1 MVMKKYV
8 VYALITLLTLSLI
21 GCGQTKKIETQK
33 LQEIKE
39 VKGSEV
45 TVGNNRINLND
56 TIIAAGD
63 VSDIKKG
70 NKAYVVSSGDKK
82 YLVIYTGHKET
93 KEKDGTE
100 IIDIV
105 KEANNDGITL
115 NNGKFYSATQNT
127 TEQTIDNL
135 KNIKKY
141 NPDDFK
147 AGDVVRMLV
156 KDDKI
161 IAVVRY

>member
-1 MVMKKYV
+1 MKKYV
-8 VYALITLLTLSLI
+8 IYALITVLALSLI

-45 TVGNNRINLND
+45 TVGNQKVNLND
-56 TIIAAGD
+56 VIIG
-63 VSDIKKG
+63 VGSTSDIKRG
-70 NKAYVVSSGDKK
+70 NKAYIVTAGDKK
-82 YLVIYTGHKET
+82 YLVVYTGHKET
-93 KEKDGTE
+93 KLKEGTE
-100 IIDIV
+100 IIDVV
-105 KEANNDGITL
+105 KEVSSSGITL
-115 NNGKFYSATQNT
+115 SNGKFYQVTPNT

-135 KNIKKY
+135 KDIKKF
-141 NPDDFK
+141 NPSDFK
-147 AGDVVRMLV
+147 PGDVVRMLV

>member
-1 MVMKKYV
+1 MKKYV
-8 VYALITLLTLSLI
+8 IYALTTILALSLI

-45 TVGNNRINLND
+45 TVGNRKINLSD
-56 TIIAAGD
+56 VIIAVGNPSD
-63 VSDIKKG
+63 VKKG
-70 NKAYVVSSGDKK
+70 NKAYVVSAGNKK
-82 YLVIYTGHKET
+82 YLVVYTGHKET
-93 KEKDGTE
+93 RVKEGTE

-105 KEANNDGITL
+105 KKVCYKCNGIVL
-115 NNGKFYSATQNT
+115 SNGKLYRVTPET
-127 TEQTIDNL
+127 TEQNIDNL
-135 KNIKKY
+135 KDVKKV
-141 NPDDFK
+141 NLNDFK
-147 AGDVVRMLV
+147 AGDIVRMLV

>member
-1 MVMKKYV
+1 MKKYV
-8 VYALITLLTLSLI
+8 IYALITVLALSLI

-45 TVGNNRINLND
+45 TVGSEKVNLND
-56 TIIAAGD
+56 VIIG
-63 VSDIKKG
+63 VGSTSDIKKG
-70 NKAYVVSSGDKK
+70 NKAYIVTAGDKK

-100 IIDIV
+100 IIDVV

-115 NNGKFYSATQNT
+115 NNGKFYSVTPNT

-156 KDDKI
+156 KGDKI

>member
-1 MVMKKYV
+1 MKKYV
-8 VYALITLLTLSLI
+8 IYALITVLALSLI

-45 TVGNNRINLND
+45 TVGSEKVNLND
-56 TIIAAGD
+56 VIIG
-63 VSDIKKG
+63 VGSTSDIKRG
-70 NKAYVVSSGDKK
+70 NKAYVVSAGDKK
-82 YLVIYTGHKET
+82 YLVVYTGHKET
-93 KEKDGTE
+93 KVKEGTE
-100 IIDIV
+100 IIDVV

-115 NNGKFYSATQNT
+115 NNGKFYSVTRNT

-135 KNIKKY
+135 KDIKKY
-141 NPDDFK
+141 NPVDFK

-156 KDDKI
+156 KDGKI

>member
-1 MVMKKYV
+1 MKKYA
-8 VYALITLLTLSLI
+8 VYGLIAVLALSLI
-21 GCGQTKKIETQK
+21 GCGQAKKIETQK

-39 VKGSEV
+39 VKGSEIV
-45 TVGNNRINLND
+45 VGDQKVNLND

-63 VSDIKKG
+63 ISDIKKG
-70 NKAYVVSSGDKK
+70 NKSYVISSGDKK

-93 KEKDGTE
+93 NQKDGME

-105 KEANNDGITL
+105 KQVSNDGILL
-115 NNGKFYSATQNT
+115 NDGKFYSATADT
-127 TEQTIDNL
+127 TEQIFTSIED
-135 KNIKKY
+135 IKKF

-147 AGDVVRMLV
+147 PGDLVRMLV
-156 KDDKI
+156 KDNKI

>member
-1 MVMKKYV
+1 MKKYV
-8 VYALITLLTLSLI
+8 IYALITVLVLSLI
-21 GCGQTKKIETQK
+21 GCGQAKKTEVQK

-45 TVGNNRINLND
+45 TVGGQKVNLS
-56 TIIAAGD
+56 D
-63 VSDIKKG
+63 VIVAVGNSSDIKKG
-70 NKAYVVSSGDKK
+70 NKAYVISTGDKK
-82 YLVIYTGHKET
+82 YLVVYTGHKET
-93 KEKDGTE
+93 KEKEGTE

-105 KEANNDGITL
+105 KKADNDGITL
-115 NNGKFYSATQNT
+115 NNGKFYSVTPNT
-127 TEQTIDNL
+127 TEQTIEDL
-135 KNIKKY
+135 ENIKKY

-147 AGDVVRMLV
+147 TGDIVRMLV

>member
-1 MVMKKYV
+1 VKKYV
-8 VYALITLLTLSLI
+8 IYALIIVLTLSLI

-45 TVGNNRINLND
+45 TVGSEKVNLSD
-56 TIIAAGD
+56 VIIG
-63 VSDIKKG
+63 VGSTSDIKKG
-70 NKAYVVSSGDKK
+70 NKAYIVTASDKK

-100 IIDIV
+100 IIDVV

-115 NNGKFYSATQNT
+115 NNGKFYSVTPNT
-127 TEQTIDNL
+127 TVQTIDNL

-156 KDDKI
+156 KGDKI

>member
-1 MVMKKYV
+1 VKKYV
-8 VYALITLLTLSLI
+8 VYALITALALSLV
-21 GCGQTKKIETQK
+21 GCGQAKKTEVQK

-45 TVGNNRINLND
+45 TVGDNKINLND

-70 NKAYVVSSGDKK
+70 NKAYIVSSGDKK

-93 KEKDGTE
+93 KEKDGIE
-100 IIDIV
+100 IIDVV
-105 KEANNDGITL
+105 KEAGNDGITL
-115 NNGKFYSATQNT
+115 NNGKFYSATPNT
-127 TEQTIDNL
+127 TEQTIEDL

-141 NPDDFK
+141 NSDDFK

-156 KDDKI
+156 KDNKI
-161 IAVVRY
+161 IAIVKY

>member
-1 MVMKKYV
+1 MKKYV
-8 VYALITLLTLSLI
+8 IYALITVLALSLI

-45 TVGNNRINLND
+45 TVGSQKVNLS
-56 TIIAAGD
+56 D
-63 VSDIKKG
+63 VVVAVGNSSDIKKG
-70 NKAYVVSSGDKK
+70 NKAYVISAGDKK
-82 YLVIYTGHKET
+82 YLVVYTGHKET
-93 KEKDGTE
+93 KEKEGTE
-100 IIDIV
+100 IIDTV
-105 KEANNDGITL
+105 KEAGNDGITL
-115 NNGKFYSATQNT
+115 SNGKFYSATPNT
-127 TEQTIDNL
+127 TEQTIEDL
-135 KNIKKY
+135 KSIKKY

>member
-1 MVMKKYV
+1 MKKYV
-8 VYALITLLTLSLI
+8 IYALITVLALSLI

-45 TVGNNRINLND
+45 TVGGQKVNLND
-56 TIIAAGD
+56 TIIAVGD
-63 VSDIKKG
+63 VSDVKKG
-70 NKAYVVSSGDKK
+70 NKAYVISAGDKK
-82 YLVIYTGHKET
+82 YLVVYTGHKET

-100 IIDIV
+100 IIDVV
-105 KEANNDGITL
+105 KEASNDGITL
-115 NNGKFYSATQNT
+115 NNGKFYSVTPKT

-156 KDDKI
+156 KGDKI

>member
-1 MVMKKYV
+1 MKKYV
-8 VYALITLLTLSLI
+8 IYALITALVLSLI
-21 GCGQTKKIETQK
+21 GCGQTKKIEAQK

-39 VKGSEV
+39 IKGSEI
-45 TVGNNRINLND
+45 TVGNQKVNLNN
-56 TIIAAGD
+56 TIVAVGD

-70 NKAYVVSSGDKK
+70 NKAYVISSGDKK
-82 YLVIYTGHKET
+82 YLVVYTGHKET
-93 KEKDGTE
+93 KVKDGIE
-100 IIDIV
+100 IIDVV
-105 KEANNDGITL
+105 KEASNDGITL
-115 NNGKFYSATQNT
+115 NNGKFYSATPNT

-141 NPDDFK
+141 NPNDFK
-147 AGDVVRMLV
+147 TGDVVRMLV

>member
-1 MVMKKYV
+1 MKKYA
-8 VYALITLLTLSLI
+8 VYGLIAVLALSLI
-21 GCGQTKKIETQK
+21 GCGQAKKIETQK

-39 VKGSEV
+39 VKGSEIV
-45 TVGNNRINLND
+45 VGDQKVNLND

-63 VSDIKKG
+63 ISDIKKG
-70 NKAYVVSSGDKK
+70 NKAYVISSGDKK

-93 KEKDGTE
+93 NQKDGME

-105 KEANNDGITL
+105 KQVSNDGILL
-115 NNGKFYSATQNT
+115 NDGKFYSATADT
-127 TEQTIDNL
+127 TEQIFTSIED
-135 KNIKKY
+135 IKKF

-147 AGDVVRMLV
+147 PGDLVRMLV
-156 KDDKI
+156 KDNKI

>member
-1 MVMKKYV
+1 MKKYIFF
-8 VYALITLLTLSLI
+8 ALIGVLSLSLI
-21 GCGQTKKIETQK
+21 GCGQTKKIEAQK

-45 TVGNNRINLND
+45 TVGSNKINLND
-56 TIIAAGD
+56 SIIAVGD
-63 VSDIKKG
+63 ISDVKKG
-70 NKAYVVSSGDKK
+70 NKAYIISTNDKK

-100 IIDIV
+100 IIDVV

-115 NNGKFYSATQNT
+115 NNGKFYSVTPNT
-127 TEQTIDNL
+127 TEQTIEDL
-135 KNIKKY
+135 KSIKKY

-147 AGDVVRMLV
+147 AGDVVRMLI
-156 KDDKI
+156 KDNKI
-161 IAVVRY
+161 IAIVRY